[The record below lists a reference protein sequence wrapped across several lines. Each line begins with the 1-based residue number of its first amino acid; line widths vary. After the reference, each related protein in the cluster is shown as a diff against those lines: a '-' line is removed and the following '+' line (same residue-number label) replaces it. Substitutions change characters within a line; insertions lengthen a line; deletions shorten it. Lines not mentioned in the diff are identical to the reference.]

1 MGGPTHLQVH
11 DVILWYHDII
21 QAIFEQKSP
30 LDTSYRKSQML
41 AIKWKAKWPL
51 VWDVPQLVSTWIFCW
66 KSHIWYL
73 SNMKYIL
80 NRYVGGSS
88 HAAPPTQQRLRK
100 IKKILIFSKMSQFEH
115 FLLLQIGFIHSNSLS
130 QA

>member
-1 MGGPTHLQVH
+1 
-11 DVILWYHDII
+11 
-21 QAIFEQKSP
+21 
-30 LDTSYRKSQML
+30 
-41 AIKWKAKWPL
+41 
-51 VWDVPQLVSTWIFCW
+51 
-66 KSHIWYL
+66 
-73 SNMKYIL
+73 MKYIL